1 MSQAL
6 YNQLSSTDHQ
16 AFMDLVVAHSPE
28 NLSNDGEASPQM
40 VQRRM
45 NDLRRQWKFL
55 EDKAGFAVAE
65 AWVCSREQEQ
75 DAQPAP
81 RARLGARL

>member
-6 YNQLSSTDHQ
+6 YNQISVQDHQ

-28 NLSNDGEASPQM
+28 NLTNDGEASPDL

-45 NDLRRQWKFL
+45 NDLRRQWKAL
-55 EDKAGFAVAE
+55 EEKVGFAVQE
-65 AWVCSREQEQ
+65 AWTCARDAEQGPHAPSRL
-75 DAQPAP
+75 
-81 RARLGARL
+81 RAGARP